1 MSNRINKTENELLA
15 DILKKWGIFNSFI
28 YIYLIILT
36 FWINIIT
43 IGVKDPDNLIQKCID
58 NDHIK
63 CNDHGAIT
71 ILILKDCN
79 LVGPIPSN
87 W

>member
-1 MSNRINKTENELLA
+1 M
-15 DILKKWGIFNSFI
+15 
-28 YIYLIILT
+28 
-36 FWINIIT
+36 
-43 IGVKDPDNLIQKCID
+43 KDPDNLIQKCID

-87 W
+87 